1 MAVHQR
7 FIKRGTRSNPT
18 AKRLIAC
25 SQQPAPHVLRSTIE
39 DNSIHQPVMRCLV
52 QETRMLA
59 GIMVVAGEHIYLV
72 ESSKFRGRFYV
83 VKRHHRTGE
92 WQCSSQDALATCLPL
107 IKNYVRVLKANK
119 KLQEVA

>member
-1 MAVHQR
+1 MAYQP
-7 FIKRGTRSNPT
+7 FIRRGTRSNAT
-18 AKRLIAC
+18 ARRLVAT

-39 DNSIHQPVMRCLV
+39 DDSIHQPVMRCLV
-52 QETRMLA
+52 EQTAILA
-59 GIMVVAGEHIYLV
+59 GILVIAGEHIYLV

>member
-1 MAVHQR
+1 MAYQP
-7 FIKRGTRSNPT
+7 FIRRGFRSNAT
-18 AKRLIAC
+18 ARRLVAT
-25 SQQPAPHVLRSTIE
+25 SQVPAPHVLKSTIE

-52 QETRMLA
+52 QETRILA

-72 ESSKFRGRFYV
+72 ESEKFHGRFYV

-92 WQCSSQDALATCLPL
+92 WQCSSQDALAMCLPR
-107 IKNYVRVLKANK
+107 IQNYVKVLKANK